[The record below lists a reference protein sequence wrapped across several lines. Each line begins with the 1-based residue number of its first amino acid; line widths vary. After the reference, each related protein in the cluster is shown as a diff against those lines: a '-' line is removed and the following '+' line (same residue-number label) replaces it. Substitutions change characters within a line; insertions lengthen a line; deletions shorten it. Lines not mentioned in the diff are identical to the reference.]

1 MGWLKQAAPSLLRG
15 LGVGLV
21 IVLLSWAGLIESAEQ
36 WSYNLLFALRG
47 PQEPTAPIVIVS
59 IGEDSFDELN
69 MAWPWPRAVHGQLL
83 DTLRS
88 AKPVAV
94 AFDIVFAEPS
104 PYGEEDDAAFAESIK
119 NAGNVILAAA
129 LTAVQS
135 QQGTKQDF
143 NPPMKRLRT
152 GAKGYG
158 FVSVT
163 EDEDA
168 FVRSAPVSRPH
179 MDQVVPSFDLLIYR
193 TAVEAGVPAVES
205 FRPERRAT
213 LLINYRGGPET
224 FQTIPYYRILNGE
237 VPAKEFAGKIVL
249 VGATSPVL
257 HDVFPTP
264 FAPQGNMPGI
274 EVHAN
279 MIETMLRG
287 IPVSRIPWSAVV
299 GFIFLSAV
307 AAVWAAKHLRPLAAL
322 GCVVAILLAFEGVAY
337 LAFSRAHFWVDVVTV
352 PLALVL
358 GYGATVVENFM
369 REQKE
374 KRRLSRFFSPAVLT
388 EIVRHQ
394 HDQALGASRKRV
406 TVLFSDIRGFTTM
419 SEKLQPE
426 QVVEVLKDYLTE
438 LTGVVFKHG
447 GTVDKY
453 VGDCIMALY
462 NVPFEDPDHAAR
474 AVQTAVDFQKHTKL
488 VSDRWQAR
496 LGIDIK
502 NGVGINTGDAVV
514 GAMGSEQ
521 RLEYTAIGDTVNLAA
536 RLESITKEFHSPI
549 IISETTYQD
558 VQGKFR
564 TRYLGEVTVKGK
576 EIPVKIYGVLDSAEE
591 NVRQD
596 PRVEL
601 DATVTISDGEVTVS
615 GVVTDVSVS
624 GLAVHDVARE
634 FEAGQVVRIRLT
646 MPGVAEQLGLSAKIV
661 WSVGE
666 KVGFR
671 FFDLEPSS
679 EEALQ
684 QIVVQRERTSVRKR
698 KGEPA

>member
-1 MGWLKQAAPSLLRG
+1 MVWLKQAAPSLLRG
-15 LGVGLV
+15 LGWGLLV
-21 IVLLSWAGLIESAEQ
+21 VFISWAGLPESMEQ
-36 WSYNLLFALRG
+36 WSYNLLFSFRG
-47 PQEPTAPIVIVS
+47 PKSPVAPIVIVS

-83 DTLRS
+83 DTLRP

-104 PYGEEDDAAFAESIK
+104 PYGEEDDAAFAESIAQSGK
-119 NAGNVILAAA
+119 VVLAAA
-129 LTAVQS
+129 LTTVQGP
-135 QQGTKQDF
+135 QGSKQDF
-143 NPPMKRLRT
+143 NPPMKRLRA
-152 GAKGYG
+152 GALGYG

-168 FVRSAPVSRPH
+168 FVRSAPVSRLH
-179 MDQVVPSFDLLIYR
+179 MEQEIPSFDLLIYR
-193 TAVEAGVPAVES
+193 TAVQAGVSSSS
-205 FRPERRAT
+205 FRPERQST

-224 FQTIPYYRILNGE
+224 FTTVPYYRILNGE
-237 VPAKEFAGKIVL
+237 VPPKEFAGKIVL

-279 MIETMLRG
+279 MIETMLQG
-287 IPVSRIPWSAVV
+287 IPMTRIAWELVAVFMV
-299 GFIFLSAV
+299 LGV
-307 AAVWAAKHLRPLAAL
+307 MAAVWAAKHLRPLAAL
-322 GCVVAILLAFEGVAY
+322 GWVVLILAVFEAIAY
-337 LAFSRAHFWVDVVTV
+337 LSFARAHVWVDVVTV
-352 PLALVL
+352 PMALVL
-358 GYGATVVENFM
+358 GYGTTVIENFM

-394 HDQALGASRKRV
+394 HDRALGASRKRV

-462 NVPFEDPDHAAR
+462 NVPFEDPDHAAK
-474 AVQTAVDFQKHTKL
+474 AVQTAVDFQKHTKI
-488 VSDRWQAR
+488 VSDRWQAK

-564 TRYLGEVTVKGK
+564 TRFLGEVTVKGK

-591 NVRQD
+591 NVRHD
-596 PRVEL
+596 ARVEL
-601 DATVTISDGEVTVS
+601 DANVTVSDGEVTVPA
-615 GVVTDVSVS
+615 VLTDISVS
-624 GLAVHDVARE
+624 GIAVHGVTRE
-634 FEAGQVVRIRLT
+634 FETGQLVRIHLT
-646 MPGVAEQLGLSAKIV
+646 MPVGAEGITLNAKVV
-661 WSVGE
+661 WNAGE

-671 FFDLEPSS
+671 FVDLEPSIQQT
-679 EEALQ
+679 LQ
-684 QIVVQRERTSVRKR
+684 AIVARQKPIPERQPR
-698 KGEPA
+698 GEKT